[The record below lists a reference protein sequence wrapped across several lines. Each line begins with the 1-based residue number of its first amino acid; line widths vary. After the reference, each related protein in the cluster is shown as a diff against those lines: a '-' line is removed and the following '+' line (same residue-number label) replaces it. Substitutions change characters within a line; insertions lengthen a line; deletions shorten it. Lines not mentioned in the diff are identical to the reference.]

1 MVSRYVGDLID
12 QQEEAARLAAVPNT
26 LPDTG
31 TKVAESN
38 YDNRDM
44 LLNLIQQ
51 SNVPQKKV
59 EMNTG
64 LLSGD
69 QKGFMDVLKS
79 PDQAQLSALIGLG
92 AGFLN
97 PKGGQ
102 PALTGAVNALKSFSG
117 ARERDYER
125 EVDTEERA
133 QSDLSRRLQA
143 AVGYDTIERRDQNQ
157 ANLEAGIV
165 REDAYRQNVAQQADT
180 RAAKSMYSSLLANQY
195 TPQEARAAVEQL
207 YPGMLPEA
215 VTSADTNTNL
225 TDNTNTDAPPTVND
239 LTNAKERAIATTP
252 ATGGTG
258 GEKLYPDLNVLDAVK
273 NFGTAVAELPGELSE
288 TFSRVDEKGRPVFK
302 DSLNMTDHRNL
313 YPSTGTEDIPYIPSN
328 LNNRGK

>member
-38 YDNRDM
+38 YNNRDM

-180 RAAKSMYSSLLANQY
+180 RAAKSMYSNLLANEY

-215 VTSADTNTNL
+215 VPSVKTPPPPTNEDL
-225 TDNTNTDAPPTVND
+225 TDAERRA
-239 LTNAKERAIATTP
+239 NASAVKTP
-252 ATGGTG
+252 VTGGTG
-258 GEKLYPDLNVLDAVK
+258 GVKLYSGLGLPDALK
-273 NFGTAVAELPGELSE
+273 GIPGELRE
-288 TFSRVDEKGRPVFK
+288 RFRGVDENGYPIFK
-302 DSLNMTDHRNL
+302 DSNL
-313 YPSTGTEDIPYIPSN
+313 
-328 LNNRGK
+328 NRGK